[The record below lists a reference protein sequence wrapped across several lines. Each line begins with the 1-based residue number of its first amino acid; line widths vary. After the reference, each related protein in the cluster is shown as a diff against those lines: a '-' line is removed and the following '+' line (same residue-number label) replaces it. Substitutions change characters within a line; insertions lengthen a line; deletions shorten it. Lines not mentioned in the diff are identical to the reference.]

1 MRGHIAGVQAKL
13 ELFNQRLFTHIA
25 MPIVQILY
33 LLKLHLL
40 TNMQGIF
47 FGALQNLRIQ
57 IP

>member
-40 TNMQGIF
+40 TNMQEF
-47 FGALQNLRIQ
+47 FGSITEPIQ
-57 IP
+57 DP